1 MESTGKSYKLV
12 RTRFCILLAA
22 LRRELPFRQ
31 FRAVLRLTW
40 CADRFIRRSG
50 SPEKAPPEWV
60 EEMNVSMREMYRQLE
75 WGRVERVQIRR
86 LVHIFRHLFSF

>member
-1 MESTGKSYKLV
+1 MESTEKSYKLV
-12 RTRFCILLAA
+12 RTRFCILLAV

-50 SPEKAPPEWV
+50 APGQAPPEWV
-60 EEMNVSMREMYRQLE
+60 EEMNFCMRQVVRQVE
-75 WGRVERVQIRR
+75 RGRVERVQIRR